1 MVSSDTVKLKVCDSD
16 GNCCS
21 VDPISN
27 SKDNKFAE
35 KGVLS
40 TFPGKFLTD
49 CVKSTFK
56 KENLKVTLSKDGDDG
71 LKIDWVKI
79 RLASGEAQT
88 CNFDVWLDNDDGY
101 STTKTITCQGI
112 H

>member
-1 MVSSDTVKLKVCDSD
+1 MESSDTVKLKVCNSN

-21 VDPISN
+21 VDLISS

-35 KGVLS
+35 KEALS
-40 TFPGKFLTD
+40 TFPGNFLTG

-71 LKIDWVKI
+71 LKFDWVE
-79 RLASGEAQT
+79 RT
-88 CNFDVWLDNDDGY
+88 RTN
-101 STTKTITCQGI
+101 
-112 H
+112 